1 MADAN
6 PVLERLMALVKSRA
20 SGAEARAQLTLGREA
35 NTRFAAGDIT
45 TAGDTDVNELALT
58 LAFGK
63 RHATATTTQ
72 TDSNAL
78 SALVDRTAAMAKLLP
93 EDPEYVP
100 VLGPQKYEPAANE
113 FDEATATLPDEKRA
127 EAARGAIAACDKQG
141 VIGAGYYYTTGTE
154 HWLATSAGL
163 SARHR
168 RTLASLTM
176 TVRTP
181 DGTGSGWAGAEEISA
196 RDIDAAALTRA
207 AIDKAVRSR
216 TPKTLPAGEYTVVLE
231 PAAVGS
237 LLGFLVE
244 ALDARQSD
252 EGRSFFSKA
261 GGGTKVSDTLFSKRI
276 SLVSNPQDPKTP
288 GTPFDGDGT
297 PLKSLQWID
306 KGVLRALRYSR
317 YWAAKQGVAPTGSHS
332 MHELSGG
339 EASSVDDLIKN
350 VKRGLLVTRF
360 WYIRWLEPRELSV
373 TGLTRDGVF
382 LIENGAVT
390 QPANNFRFNESPA
403 KMLANCREMTR
414 STLRVPRGGGVM
426 RVPALLADR
435 FHMASVSQAV

>member
-1 MADAN
+1 MADPNA
-6 PVLERLMALVKSRA
+6 VLERLLALVKSRA
-20 SGAEARAQLTLGREA
+20 PGAEARAQLTLGREA

-45 TAGDTDVNELALT
+45 TAGDTDVNNLSLT

-72 TDSNAL
+72 IDPGAL
-78 SALVDRTAAMAKLLP
+78 AALVDRTASMAKLLP

-100 VLGPQKYEPAANE
+100 VLGPQKYEPGPSE
-113 FDEATATLPDEKRA
+113 FDAGTAAFPAEKRA
-127 EAARGAIAACDKQG
+127 EAARGAIAACDKQS
-141 VIGAGYYYTTGTE
+141 VIGAGYYYTTGLE
-154 HWLATSAGL
+154 NWLATSAGL
-163 SARHR
+163 SAKHQS
-168 RTLASLTM
+168 TLASLTM

-181 DGTGSGWAGAEEISA
+181 DGTGSGWAGAEETSA
-196 RDIDAAALTRA
+196 RDIDAPGLTRA

-216 TPKTLPAGEYTVVLE
+216 SPKKLAPGEYTVVLE
-231 PAAVGS
+231 PAAVGD
-237 LLGFLVE
+237 LLNFLIQ

-252 EGRSFFSKA
+252 EGRSFFSKP
-261 GGGTKVSDTLFSKRI
+261 GGGTKVGEALFAKRI

-288 GTPFDGDGT
+288 GTPFDGDGI
-297 PLKSLQWID
+297 PLKSLQWVD

-332 MHELSGG
+332 MYELSGG
-339 EASSVDDLIKN
+339 EAPSVQDLVKN

-360 WYIRWLEPRELSV
+360 WYLRWLEPRELSV

-403 KMLANCREMTR
+403 AMLANCREMTK
-414 STLRVPRGGGVM
+414 STLRVPRGGGVL
-426 RVPALLADR
+426 RVPALLTDR
-435 FHMASVSQAV
+435 FHMASVSEAV